1 MTAKISHYSGSS
13 STIINECKYCNLNTP
28 AHYMKTDE
36 YCILCVQFFEFN
48 KLISSLSRFSLISL
62 LTGVFLFFVESLRT
76 FGIVLFVIGII
87 PSILSMSMEN
97 KLVYRK
103 IPAIDRVNHMLKFY
117 EKQNK
122 SNNYTNALKIMMNL
136 ETPPSPDHR
145 NMIMWTLVDSVI
157 LSKSFN
163 PPKFF
168 EEWPKVLGL
177 SEQEFVDYL
186 LNNTDIL
193 NGLGAETGTGLLPDL
208 WPYLQNDEV
217 KDQILIG
224 LTSVCE
230 ELDDYDDLQQKY
242 FLEDLYLIEDE
253 LKEYIGDNKDYQ
265 IIIEKIDNF
274 VPEMPP
280 KNIIEEQ
287 KMKQAAMRE
296 DLARTKTD
304 TYEIKGSSH
313 PHDDLVCDSCNT
325 INDAEALFCDK
336 CGNSLTK

>member
-13 STIINECKYCNLNTP
+13 SIIKECKYCKLNTP
-28 AHYMKTDE
+28 AHYMKNDE
-36 YCILCVQFFEFN
+36 HCIMCYQFSEFTR
-48 KLISSLSRFSLISL
+48 LIASLSRFSLISL

-76 FGIVLFVIGII
+76 FGIVLFIIGII

-103 IPAIDRVNHMLKFY
+103 IPIIDRVNHMLKFY
-117 EKQNK
+117 EIQKK
-122 SNNYTNALKIMMNL
+122 SNNYTNALKIMMSL
-136 ETPPSPDHR
+136 ETPPSLDHK
-145 NMIMWTLVDSVI
+145 NMIMSTLVDSVI

-168 EEWPKVLGL
+168 EVWPEVLGI

-193 NGLGAETGTGLLPDL
+193 NGLGAEAGTGLLPDL
-208 WPYLQNDEV
+208 WPYLENDEV

-224 LTSVCE
+224 LASVCE
-230 ELDDYDDLQQKY
+230 ELEDFSDLQQKY

-253 LKEYIGDNKDYQ
+253 LKEYIGNDKDYQ

-280 KNIIEEQ
+280 KNMFEEQ

-296 DLARTKTD
+296 DLDRTRTVTHEK
-304 TYEIKGSSH
+304 EGSSH
-313 PHDDLVCDSCNT
+313 YHDGPVCDNCETTNEP
-325 INDAEALFCDK
+325 EALFCVK